1 MRERPAPDAIAAA
14 VADFLRAPAAPGQEG
29 RHAFHARV
37 AANALDI
44 VAREIAAAP
53 AALQAE
59 TLRLRELLG
68 EDGDGDG
75 DGEALSRRLCERI
88 ACGAIDPADSAL
100 LDHLWRTTLDTVAID
115 QPKYATYR
123 RIVAATPDGNPA

>member
-1 MRERPAPDAIAAA
+1 MRESPAPEEIATA
-14 VADFLRAPAAPGQEG
+14 VAEFLREPAEPGHEG

-44 VAREIAAAP
+44 VAREVALAP
-53 AALQAE
+53 AALEAE
-59 TLRLRELLG
+59 AARLRALFG
-68 EDGDGDG
+68 EDG
-75 DGEALSRRLCERI
+75 DGEALNRLLCERI
-88 ACGAIDPADSAL
+88 ASGAIDPADPAL

-123 RIVAATPDGNPA
+123 RVLAAAPDGNPA

>member
-1 MRERPAPDAIAAA
+1 MRERPAPEEIATA
-14 VADFLRAPAAPGQEG
+14 VADFLRSPPAPGEEG

-44 VAREIAAAP
+44 VAREVAQSP
-53 AALQAE
+53 AALEAE
-59 TLRLRELLG
+59 SERLRALLG
-68 EDGDGDG
+68 EDA
-75 DGEALSRRLCERI
+75 DGETLNQTLCVRI
-88 ACGAIDPADSAL
+88 ASGAVAPDDPAL

-123 RIVAATPDGNPA
+123 RVLAATDGASA